1 MCTVFILY
9 HNYLFARGLQELLQ
23 QEKEMKVVGVE
34 ARGEKAFSS
43 IRALNPEVIIIEAK
57 EDESEPEILLS
68 RSLHEHLQAKVVR
81 LSMEDNSC
89 ILYSGARCTA
99 NSVEDLI
106 KCVVTSL
113 VPEQSRSPPECS
125 LHKEHIKIGT

>member
-1 MCTVFILY
+1 MCTLFILY
-9 HNYLFARGLQELLQ
+9 DHYLFARGLEELLQ
-23 QEKEMKVVGVE
+23 QEEGVKVVGVE
-34 ARGEKAFSS
+34 ARGEKAFFA
-43 IRALNPEVIIIEAK
+43 IRALNPDVIIVEAR
-57 EDESEPEILLS
+57 EDESEPEMLLA
-68 RSLHEHLQAKVVR
+68 RSLHDHLQAKVVR

-106 KCVVTSL
+106 KCVVTSI